1 VAEWVQ
7 LPDTLDIVFVQGDE
21 LKILLDFD
29 QSLTGYTFETKIIEV
44 LKVENGNVV
53 EFDDAPSP
61 NLTQTVVNLSLGTI
75 NLSLNEDQTRALELN
90 GNYRWFMRWLSPA
103 NAGAMTRT
111 VLSGTVTVRSP

>member
-1 VAEWVQ
+1 MAEWVQ

-44 LKVENGNVV
+44 LNVENGNVT
-53 EFDDAPSP
+53 EFAEAPSP

-75 NLSLNEDQTRALELN
+75 NLSLNEQQTQALQLG
-90 GNYRWFMRWLSPA
+90 GNYRWFMRWLSPSS
-103 NAGAMTRT
+103 AGSVTRT